1 MTGSAVTVSIG
12 VPVYNGAAFLEET
25 LDSLLA
31 QTFEDFEIIISDNAS
46 TDSTGEIARRFVA
59 RDARVRY
66 HRHPENLGLAANYNG
81 LVQMASGEFF
91 KWATADDVCRPAFVE
106 QCVAALREVPAA
118 VLAYS
123 RTQFI
128 DQAGK
133 PLDLQDPAFPL
144 HWPRAIDR
152 WRYVVG
158 SEHWVNTILGV
169 IRRAALLRTRLL
181 PSYRGGDYVLLGE
194 LCLLGSFVEVPQ
206 ILFLRRIHPEASSQ
220 MVGDERR
227 LLELITGKSERIA
240 LPEWQRMR
248 DHLSTIIRS
257 ELKLRDKVSLLGALV
272 VQTCRRRE
280 RLLREATRAL
290 RGRLPS

>member
-1 MTGSAVTVSIG
+1 MVSIG

-31 QTFEDFEIIISDNAS
+31 QTFEDFELIISDNAS
-46 TDSTGEIARRFVA
+46 TDRTSEIARRFAA
-59 RDARVRY
+59 RDGRVRY

-81 LVQMASGEFF
+81 LVRMASGELF
-91 KWATADDVCRPAFVE
+91 KWATADDVCRPTFLE
-106 QCVAALREVPAA
+106 HCVAALGQMPGA
-118 VLAYS
+118 VLAYP

-133 PLDLQDPAFPL
+133 PLDIEDPAFPL
-144 HWPRAIDR
+144 HWPRATDR

-158 SEHWVNTILGV
+158 AEHWVNTILGV

-206 ILFLRRIHPEASSQ
+206 VLFLRRIHPEASSQ
-220 MVGDERR
+220 MVGDEGR
-227 LLELITGKSERIA
+227 LLKLMTGGSRRIA
-240 LPEWQRMR
+240 LPEWQRVR
-248 DHLSTIIRS
+248 DHLSTVVRS
-257 ELKLRDKVSLLGALV
+257 ELPLQDKVSLLGALAL
-272 VQTCRRRE
+272 QTCRRRE
-280 RLLREATRAL
+280 RLLHEATRAVRQLL
-290 RGRLPS
+290 RTR